1 MGARTCHLVE
11 TALEVVGYSSQRFIT
26 GVNLMLDNKLS
37 QKVQGRNT
45 LKRRSGTL
53 ALALVSSVF
62 ISFPSAIADE
72 AFDATAAAE
81 MAAVAELNSLRY
93 SIATKTKTIFVD
105 LADIHVDEVAFI
117 DVKMP
122 VVING
127 KKVLRYFPVDTVILD
142 DFGRAKIKT
151 QINIKVGDLLRVS
164 VLGYPKDV
172 PIIYRTVK

>member
-1 MGARTCHLVE
+1 MSVKEL
-11 TALEVVGYSSQRFIT
+11 
-26 GVNLMLDNKLS
+26 NKKAQS
-37 QKVQGRNT
+37 RKSF
-45 LKRRSGTL
+45 KRLSGTL
-53 ALALVSSVF
+53 ALALVSGVF
-62 ISFPSAIADE
+62 ISVPSANADE
-72 AFDATAAAE
+72 TETAIAVAAAQI
-81 MAAVAELNSLRY
+81 AAVAELNSLRY

-127 KKVLRYFPVDTVILD
+127 KKVLRYFLVDTVILD

-151 QINIKVGDLLRVS
+151 QINIKVGNLLRVS
-164 VLGYPKDV
+164 ILGIPKDV

>member
-1 MGARTCHLVE
+1 MSVKR
-11 TALEVVGYSSQRFIT
+11 
-26 GVNLMLDNKLS
+26 LD
-37 QKVQGRNT
+37 QKVQGRNA
-45 LKRRSGTL
+45 LKRLSGTL

-62 ISFPSAIADE
+62 ISVPSAIAE
-72 AFDATAAAE
+72 ETIDATAAAE
-81 MAAVAELNSLRY
+81 LAAVAQMNSLRY
-93 SIATKTKTIFVD
+93 SIGTKTKTIFVD
-105 LADIHVDEVAFI
+105 LADVRIDEVVFI

-151 QINIKVGDLLRVS
+151 LINIKVGNVLRVS
-164 VLGYPKDV
+164 ALGIPKDV